1 MINNT
6 MESLYGG
13 SLLVFAKTLSIK
25 ITSVYNLHEIIEVI
39 RFILKERIM
48 NVRFVLLKHGSIYL
62 YRE

>member
-1 MINNT
+1 M
-6 MESLYGG
+6 
-13 SLLVFAKTLSIK
+13 FAKTLSIK